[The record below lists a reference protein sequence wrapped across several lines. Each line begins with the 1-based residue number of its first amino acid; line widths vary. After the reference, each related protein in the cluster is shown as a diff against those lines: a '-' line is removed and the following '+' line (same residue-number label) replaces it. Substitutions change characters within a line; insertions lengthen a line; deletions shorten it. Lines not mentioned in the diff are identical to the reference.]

1 MRSNPVFETRKA
13 VAAQGEDRL
22 QDSREVTL
30 RHAFKAL
37 GEMVRRIP
45 ILTALSIW
53 SRAIPLPCIWHA
65 TMLCLKADT
74 PSGRKLASFRV
85 ARRVSKNRQ

>member
-37 GEMVRRIP
+37 GEMVRRLFAAKYAP
-45 ILTALSIW
+45 DDPDVSVLGEYD
-53 SRAIPLPCIWHA
+53 PLPDHFS
-65 TMLCLKADT
+65 K
-74 PSGRKLASFRV
+74 
-85 ARRVSKNRQ
+85 RRRN